1 MLLARVLIA
10 MVILPGTAGVLIPW
24 LIVDG
29 SDLSPFAWLAVP
41 PIAFGIA
48 LSAWCVVEFATRGR
62 GTPAPWDA
70 PRHFVASGPYRAVR
84 NPMYLAAAAVVLG
97 EAIAFGSLALI
108 AYLIALITVW
118 HLFVVMYEE
127 PTLARRF
134 GTQYEEYRRA
144 VPGWWPRRRPWQG

>member
-1 MLLARVLIA
+1 

-24 LIVDG
+24 LIVGG
-29 SDLSPFAWLAVP
+29 SELSPFAWLAVP

-48 LSAWCVVEFATRGR
+48 LSAWCVIEFATRGR

-70 PRHFVASGPYRAVR
+70 PRHFVASGPYRIVR
-84 NPMYLAAAAVVLG
+84 NPMYVAAAAVVLG
-97 EAIAFGSLALI
+97 EAIAFGSLGLI
-108 AYLIALITVW
+108 VYLIALITVW

-134 GTQYEEYRRA
+134 DGEYEAYRAR
-144 VPGWWPRRRPWQG
+144 VRRWMPRLP